1 MSLVNK
7 KYFLQVYFGSAQV
20 IQSSVDAA
28 PHSWVAFITHG
39 VKTSVNSLQVLASRE
54 SFLSLP
60 FSF

>member
-28 PHSWVAFITHG
+28 PHS
-39 VKTSVNSLQVLASRE
+39 
-54 SFLSLP
+54 
-60 FSF
+60 